1 MLHFSRWQTILILLL
16 SLLGVAFAMPNLF
29 PAMKDLPNPLPNKSL
44 HLGLDLQGGSHLLY
58 EMNAGEIEDN
68 WLDNIRDD
76 ALAKLRSARPRIAY
90 AGVVIKKNEGL
101 VQVRIRKPEQY
112 DRALKLLQTLI
123 QTLEGNVF
131 TGGVGASDL
140 IVTPDENKAIIT
152 LKPTVEALN
161 QRIDSAIGTSIETI
175 RRRIDQLGTK
185 EPNIQRQGRTRILVQ
200 VPGFDDPKKLKAL
213 VGKTAKLTFH
223 QVRIDKTA
231 EEARRTGRPPGTVII
246 DADKNDRFASAYLL
260 VKRAI
265 VTGEDLVDAQPG
277 FDQQTNEPIVS
288 FRFNSAGARRF
299 GKYTKDHV
307 GEPFAVVI
315 DNGID
320 ELTKK
325 RDIHVITAPVIR
337 EPILGGSGQISGNFT
352 IDEANEL
359 SILLRSGAL
368 PATLTPIEERS
379 VGASLGADSVE
390 AGKMASI
397 IGLVLVIL
405 FTILVYGLFGTF
417 AVLALLVNLSML
429 VAVLSIL
436 QATLTLPGIAG
447 IVLTVGMAV
456 DANVL
461 IYERI
466 KEELRAGK
474 TAINAVDTG
483 YTRAFGT
490 ILDANITTFIAAFIL
505 FMLGSGPVRG
515 FAVTLSIGILTS
527 VFTAFVLTRLIITF
541 WLHRKKAKNLQLPM

>member
-1 MLHFSRWQTILILLL
+1 MLHFSRWQSIMILLL
-16 SLLGVAFAMPNLF
+16 SLFGVAYAMPNVV
-29 PAMKDLPNPLPNKSL
+29 PAMRDLPYPLPSNTL

-58 EMNAGEIEDN
+58 EMNSSEIEEA
-68 WLDNIRDD
+68 WLDKIRED
-76 ALAKLRSARPRIAY
+76 ALGKLRAARPRIAY
-90 AGVVIKKNEGL
+90 SGVVIKKAQKL

-112 DRALKLLQTLI
+112 ERAYTTLRTLV
-123 QTLEGNVF
+123 QNLEGNVF
-131 TGGVGASDL
+131 MGAGSSDL
-140 IVTPDENKAIIT
+140 VVERSENSIII
-152 LKPTVEALN
+152 LKPTIEAIN

-175 RRRIDQLGTK
+175 RRRIDQLGTT

-200 VPGFDDPKKLKAL
+200 VPGFDDPKKLKAI
-213 VGKTAKLTFH
+213 VGKTAKLSFH

-231 EEARRTGRPPGTVII
+231 EEARRTGRPAGTIII

-265 VTGEDLVDAQPG
+265 VAGEDLVDAQPG

-288 FRFNSAGARRF
+288 FRFNTAGARRF
-299 GKYTKDHV
+299 GKYTRDHV
-307 GEPFAVVI
+307 GEPFAIVI
-315 DNGID
+315 DNGLD

-325 RDIHVITAPVIR
+325 RDIHVISAPVIR
-337 EPILGGSGQISGNFT
+337 EPILGGSGQISGNFS
-352 IDEANEL
+352 IDEVNEL

-379 VGASLGADSVE
+379 VGASLGADSVS
-390 AGKMASI
+390 AGKMASV
-397 IGLVLVIL
+397 IGLVGVIA
-405 FTILVYGLFGTF
+405 FTIIVYGLFGIF
-417 AVLALLVNLSML
+417 AVCALLVNLSLL

-474 TAINAVDTG
+474 TAINAIDTG

-505 FMLGSGPVRG
+505 FLLGSGPVRG

-541 WLHRKKAKNLQLPM
+541 WLHKKRSKGLVLPL

>member
-1 MLHFSRWQTILILLL
+1 MLHFSKWQTILILLL
-16 SLLGVAFAMPNLF
+16 SVLGVAYALPNAV
-29 PAMKDLPNPLPNKSL
+29 PAMRDLPYPLPSNTL

-58 EMNAGEIEDN
+58 QMNSSEIEQT
-68 WLDNIRDD
+68 WLEKIRDD
-76 ALAKLRSARPRIAY
+76 ARSKLRNARPRIGY
-90 AGVVIKKNEGL
+90 SGVVINKGQGL
-101 VQVRIRKPEQY
+101 VQLRIRKPDQY
-112 DRALKLLQTLI
+112 ERAYTELRTLI
-123 QTLEGNVF
+123 QNLQGNVF
-131 TGGVGASDL
+131 TGVGATDLAVERSD
-140 IVTPDENKAIIT
+140 EGIIT

-175 RRRIDQLGTK
+175 RRRIDQLGTT

-200 VPGFDDPKKLKAL
+200 VPGFDDPKKLKAI
-213 VGKTAKLTFH
+213 VGKTAKLAFH

-231 EEARRTGRPPGTVII
+231 EEARRTGRPPGTIII
-246 DADKNDRFASAYLL
+246 DAAPGDRFASAYLL
-260 VKRAI
+260 VKRSI
-265 VTGEDLVDAQPG
+265 VAGEDLVDAQPG

-299 GKYTKDHV
+299 GKYTKTHV
-307 GEPFAVVI
+307 GEPFAIVI

-325 RDIHVITAPVIR
+325 RDIHVISAPVIR

-352 IDEANEL
+352 IDEVNEL

-379 VGASLGADSVE
+379 VGASLGADSVA
-390 AGKMASI
+390 AGKMASV
-397 IGLVLVIL
+397 IGLVGVIV
-405 FTILVYGLFGTF
+405 FTLIIYGLFGGF
-417 AVLALLVNLSML
+417 AVVALLVNLSLL
-429 VAVLSIL
+429 VAVLSIM

-466 KEELRAGK
+466 KEEIRSGK
-474 TAINAVDTG
+474 TAINAIDTG

-505 FMLGSGPVRG
+505 FLLGSGPVRG

-541 WLHRKKAKNLQLPM
+541 WLQKKKSKNLELPL

>member
-1 MLHFSRWQTILILLL
+1 MLNFTRWQTIMILLL
-16 SLLGVAFAMPNLF
+16 SLLGITFAMPNLVSK
-29 PAMKDLPNPLPNKSL
+29 MQSWSDPLPNKSL
-44 HLGLDLQGGSHLLY
+44 HLGLDLQGGSHLLL
-58 EMNAGEIEDN
+58 EMNSNEIKES
-68 WLDNIRDD
+68 WLDTIRGD
-76 ALAKLRSARPRIAY
+76 ALSKLRAARPRIAY
-90 AGVVIKKNEGL
+90 SNMVTKKAQGL

-112 DRALKLLQTLI
+112 DGAFTLLKTLI
-123 QTLEGNVF
+123 QNLQGNVF
-131 TGGVGASDL
+131 TGAGTTDL
-140 IVTPDENKAIIT
+140 VVERAENGIIT

-175 RRRIDQLGTK
+175 RRRIDQLGTT

-200 VPGFDDPKKLKAL
+200 VPGFDDPKKLKD
-213 VGKTAKLTFH
+213 VIGKTGKLSFH
-223 QVRIDKTA
+223 QVRTDKTA
-231 EEARRTGRPPGTVII
+231 QEAQQTGRPAGTII
-246 DADKNDRFASAYLL
+246 VDADPTDTFATAYLL
-260 VKRAI
+260 VKRPI
-265 VTGEDLVDAQPG
+265 VAGEDLVDAQPG

-299 GKYTKDHV
+299 GKYTKSHV
-307 GEPFAVVI
+307 GEPFAIVI

-320 ELTKK
+320 DLTNK
-325 RDIHVITAPVIR
+325 RDVHVISAPVIR

-352 IDEANEL
+352 IDGVNEL

-368 PATLTPIEERS
+368 PATLSIIEERS
-379 VGASLGADSVE
+379 VGASLGADSVA
-390 AGKMASI
+390 AGKLASR
-397 IGLVLVIL
+397 IGLAGVII
-405 FTILVYGLFGTF
+405 FTLIVYGLFGAF
-417 AVLALLVNLSML
+417 AVVALLVNLFML
-429 VAVLSIL
+429 VAILSIL

-474 TAINAVDTG
+474 TAINAIDTG
-483 YTRAFGT
+483 YSRALGT

-541 WLHRKKAKNLQLPM
+541 WLQKKKSKGLVLPL

>member
-1 MLHFSRWQTILILLL
+1 MLHFSRWQTIMILLL
-16 SLLGVAFAMPNLF
+16 AVLGVAYALPNLV
-29 PAMKDLPNPLPNKSL
+29 PAMQKWSDPLPNKNL
-44 HLGLDLQGGSHLLY
+44 HLGLDLQGGSHLLL
-58 EMNAGEIEDN
+58 EMNSDEIKET
-68 WLDNIRDD
+68 WLDTIRGD
-76 ALAKLRSARPRIAY
+76 ALSKLRAARPRIGY
-90 AGVVIKKNEGL
+90 SNMVIKKAQGL
-101 VQVRIRKPEQY
+101 VQVRIRKPDQY
-112 DRALKLLQTLI
+112 ERAFTELRTLI
-123 QTLEGNVF
+123 QSLQGNVF
-131 TGGVGASDL
+131 TGAGTTDL
-140 IVTPDENKAIIT
+140 EVERIGNSIIT
-152 LKPTVEALN
+152 LKPTIEALN

-175 RRRIDQLGTK
+175 RRRIDQLGTT

-200 VPGFDDPKKLKAL
+200 VPGFDDPKKLKDL
-213 VGKTAKLTFH
+213 IGKTGKLSFH

-246 DADKNDRFASAYLL
+246 DADKSDRFATAYLL
-260 VKRAI
+260 VKRPI
-265 VTGEDLVDAQPG
+265 VAGEDLVDAQPG

-299 GKYTKDHV
+299 GKYTKSHV
-307 GEPFAVVI
+307 GEPFAIVI

-325 RDIHVITAPVIR
+325 RDVHVISAPVIR

-352 IDEANEL
+352 IDGVNEL

-368 PATLTPIEERS
+368 PATLSIIEERS
-379 VGASLGADSVE
+379 VGASLGADSVA
-390 AGKMASI
+390 AGKLASM
-397 IGLVLVIL
+397 IGLAGVII
-405 FTILVYGLFGTF
+405 FTLIVYGLFGGF
-417 AVLALLVNLSML
+417 AVVALLVNLFML
-429 VAVLSIL
+429 VAVLSIM

-466 KEELRAGK
+466 REELRSGK
-474 TAINAVDTG
+474 TAINAIDTG
-483 YTRAFGT
+483 YSRALGT

-541 WLHRKKAKNLQLPM
+541 WLSKKKSKGLILPL

>member
-1 MLHFSRWQTILILLL
+1 MLHFSKVQQILILLV
-16 SLLGVAFAMPNLF
+16 SVLGIAYTLPNLI
-29 PAMKDLPNPLPNKSL
+29 PAMRDLSNPLPNKTL
-44 HLGLDLQGGSHLLY
+44 HLGLDLQGGSHLLL
-58 EMNAGEIEDN
+58 EMNANEIEES
-68 WLDNIRDD
+68 WLDTVRGD
-76 ALAKLRSARPRIAY
+76 ALSKLRAARPRIAY
-90 AGVVIKKNEGL
+90 SGVVIKKAKGH
-101 VQVRIRKPEQY
+101 VQVRIRKPQHYE
-112 DRALKLLQTLI
+112 RAFKLLKTLV
-123 QTLEGNVF
+123 QGLQGNVF
-131 TGGVGASDL
+131 TGAGAADL
-140 IVTPDENKAIIT
+140 VVEKAPGNTII

-175 RRRIDQLGTK
+175 RRRIDQLGTT
-185 EPNIQRQGRTRILVQ
+185 EPNIQRQGRIRILVQ
-200 VPGFDDPKKLKAL
+200 VPGYDDPKKLKDL
-213 VGKTAKLTFH
+213 IGKTGKLSFH

-231 EEARRTGRPPGTVII
+231 EEARRSGRPAGTII
-246 DADKNDRFASAYLL
+246 IAADPSDVASAGRSYLL
-260 VKRAI
+260 VKRPI
-265 VTGEDLVDAQPG
+265 VDGEDLVDAQPG

-288 FRFNSAGARRF
+288 FRFNSSGAKRF
-299 GKYTKDHV
+299 GRYTKNHV
-307 GEPFAVVI
+307 GEPFAIVI

-325 RDIHVITAPVIR
+325 RDVHVISAPVIR
-337 EPILGGSGQISGNFT
+337 EPILGGSGQISGSFT
-352 IDEANEL
+352 IDSVNEL

-368 PATLTPIEERS
+368 PATLSIIEERS
-379 VGASLGADSVE
+379 VGASLGEDSVQ
-390 AGKMASI
+390 AGKMASM
-397 IGLVLVIL
+397 IGLGLVVL
-405 FTILVYGLFGTF
+405 FTIIVYGLFGSF
-417 AVLALLVNLSML
+417 AVIALLVNLSLL

-474 TAINAVDTG
+474 TAINAIDTG
-483 YTRAFGT
+483 YSRAFGT

-515 FAVTLSIGILTS
+515 FAVTLSIGIITS

-541 WLHRKKAKNLQLPM
+541 WLHKKKTKNLELPM

>member
-1 MLHFSRWQTILILLL
+1 MLHFTRFQTIVILLL
-16 SLLGVAFAMPNLF
+16 SLFGVAYALPNLV
-29 PAMKDLPNPLPNKSL
+29 PAMRDLPYPLPSKTL

-58 EMNAGEIEDN
+58 EMNANEIEEG
-68 WLDNIRDD
+68 WLDKIRDD
-76 ALAKLRSARPRIAY
+76 ALAKLRAARPRIGY
-90 AGVVIKKNEGL
+90 SGVVIKKAQGL
-101 VQVRIRKPEQY
+101 VQVRIRKPEDY
-112 DRALKLLQTLI
+112 EKAYTTLRTLI
-123 QTLEGNVF
+123 QGLQGNVF
-131 TGGVGASDL
+131 MGAGTSDL
-140 IVTPDENKAIIT
+140 TVSRNDDNVIIT

-161 QRIDSAIGTSIETI
+161 QRIDNAIGTSIETI

-223 QVRIDKTA
+223 QVRIDKSA
-231 EEARRTGRPPGTVII
+231 AEARRTGRPPGTIII
-246 DADKNDRFASAYLL
+246 DADKNDRFATAYLL
-260 VKRAI
+260 VKRYI
-265 VTGEDLVDAQPG
+265 VSGEDLVDAQPG

-299 GKYTKDHV
+299 GKFTKNHV

-325 RDIHVITAPVIR
+325 RDIHVITAPNIR

-352 IDEANEL
+352 LDEANEL

-379 VGASLGADSVE
+379 VGASLGADSVA
-390 AGKMASI
+390 AGKLASI
-397 IGLVLVIL
+397 IGLVGVIG
-405 FTILVYGLFGTF
+405 FTIIIYGLFGMF
-417 AVLALLVNLSML
+417 AVLALIVNLCLL

-466 KEELRAGK
+466 KEEIRSGK
-474 TAINAVDTG
+474 TAINAIDTG

-505 FMLGSGPVRG
+505 FLLGSGPVRG

-541 WLHRKKAKNLQLPM
+541 WLHKKKSKNLELPL

>member
-1 MLHFSRWQTILILLL
+1 MLHFSRWQTILILFL
-16 SLLGVAFAMPNLF
+16 SVFGLAYALPNLV
-29 PAMKDLPNPLPNKSL
+29 PTMRDLPYPLPSKTL

-58 EMNAGEIEDN
+58 EMNASEIEEG
-68 WLDNIRDD
+68 WLDKIRDD
-76 ALAKLRSARPRIAY
+76 ALGKLRAARPRIAY
-90 AGVVIKKNEGL
+90 SGVVIKKTQGL

-112 DRALKLLQTLI
+112 ERAYKTLRTLI
-123 QTLEGNVF
+123 QGLQGNVF
-131 TGGVGASDL
+131 MGAGASDL
-140 IVTPDENKAIIT
+140 VVERNENKTTIV

-175 RRRIDQLGTK
+175 RRRIDQLGTT

-200 VPGFDDPKKLKAL
+200 VPGFDDPKKLKAI
-213 VGKTAKLTFH
+213 VGKTAKLSFH

-231 EEARRTGRPPGTVII
+231 EEAKRTGRPPGTVII
-246 DADKNDRFASAYLL
+246 KADKNDRYASAYLL

-265 VTGEDLVDAQPG
+265 VAGEDLVDAQPG
-277 FDQQTNEPIVS
+277 FDQRSNEPIVS
-288 FRFNSAGARRF
+288 FRFNTAGARRF

-307 GEPFAVVI
+307 GEPFAIVI

-320 ELTKK
+320 ETTKK
-325 RDIHVITAPVIR
+325 RDIHVISAPVIR

-352 IDEANEL
+352 IDEVNEL

-379 VGASLGADSVE
+379 VGASLGADSVA
-390 AGKMASI
+390 AGKMASV
-397 IGLVLVIL
+397 IGLVGVIV
-405 FTILVYGLFGTF
+405 FTIVVYGLFGVF
-417 AVLALLVNLSML
+417 AVMALIVNLCL
-429 VAVLSIL
+429 LIAVLSIL

-466 KEELRAGK
+466 KEEVRAGK
-474 TAINAVDTG
+474 TAINAIDTG

-505 FMLGSGPVRG
+505 FLLGSGPVRG

-541 WLHRKKAKNLQLPM
+541 WLHKKKSRNLELPL

>member
-16 SLLGVAFAMPNLF
+16 SVLGVAYAMPNF
-29 PAMKDLPNPLPNKSL
+29 IPAMRGMADPLPNKSL

-58 EMNAGEIEDN
+58 EMNSNEIVEG
-68 WLDNIRDD
+68 WLDKIRDD

-90 AGVVIKKNEGL
+90 AGVAINKSDGL
-101 VQVRIRKPEQY
+101 VQVRIRKPDHYE
-112 DRALKLLQTLI
+112 RAYTTLKTLI
-123 QTLEGNVF
+123 QNLQGNVF
-131 TGGVGASDL
+131 MGAGSTDL
-140 IVTPDENKAIIT
+140 VVTSNDDKVIIT

-223 QVRIDKTA
+223 QVRIDKSA

-246 DADKNDRFASAYLL
+246 DADKSDRFASAYLL
-260 VKRAI
+260 VKRYI
-265 VTGEDLVDAQPG
+265 VSGEDLVDAQPG

-288 FRFNSAGARRF
+288 FRFNSAGARKF

-325 RDIHVITAPVIR
+325 RDIHVITAPNIR

-352 IDEANEL
+352 IDSANEL

-379 VGASLGADSVE
+379 VGASLGADSVA

-397 IGLVLVIL
+397 IGLVGVIV
-405 FTILVYGLFGTF
+405 FTLIVYGQFGVF
-417 AVLALLVNLSML
+417 AVLALLVNLCML
-429 VAVLSIL
+429 VATLSIL

-474 TAINAVDTG
+474 TAINAIDTG

-505 FMLGSGPVRG
+505 FLLGSGPVRG

-541 WLHRKKAKNLQLPM
+541 WLHKKKTKNLQIPI

>member
-16 SLLGVAFAMPNLF
+16 SVLGVAYALPNLV
-29 PAMKDLPNPLPNKSL
+29 PAMRDLPYPLPRNTL

-58 EMNAGEIEDN
+58 EMNSKEIEND
-68 WLDNIRDD
+68 WLDKIRDD
-76 ALAKLRSARPRIAY
+76 ALSKLRAARPRIAY
-90 AGVVIKKNEGL
+90 SGVVIKKNEGL

-112 DRALKLLQTLI
+112 ERAYKLLTSLI
-123 QTLEGNVF
+123 QGLQGNVF
-131 TGGVGASDL
+131 MGAGGNDL
-140 IVTPDENKAIIT
+140 IVEKGSENTII
-152 LKPTVEALN
+152 LKPTTEALN

-213 VGKTAKLTFH
+213 VGKTAKLSFH

-231 EEARRTGRPPGTVII
+231 QEARNTGRPPGTVII
-246 DADKNDRFASAYLL
+246 AADPRDRFAREYLL
-260 VKRAI
+260 VKRPI
-265 VTGEDLVDAQPG
+265 VSGEDLVDAQPG
-277 FDQQTNEPIVS
+277 FDQQTNEPIVT

-299 GKYTKDHV
+299 GKFTKDHV
-307 GEPFAVVI
+307 GEPFAIVI
-315 DNGID
+315 DNGVD
-320 ELTKK
+320 ALTHK
-325 RDIHVITAPVIR
+325 RDIHVITAPTIR
-337 EPILGGSGQISGNFT
+337 EPILGGSGQISGSFT
-352 IDEANEL
+352 IDEVNEL

-379 VGASLGADSVE
+379 VGASLGADSVA

-397 IGLVLVIL
+397 IGLVGVIV
-405 FTILVYGLFGTF
+405 FTIIVYGLFGTF
-417 AVLALLVNLSML
+417 AVVALLVNLSLL

-474 TAINAVDTG
+474 TAINAIDTG
-483 YTRAFGT
+483 YSRAFGT

-505 FMLGSGPVRG
+505 FLLGAGPVRG

-527 VFTAFVLTRLIITF
+527 VFTSFVLTRLIITF
-541 WLHRKKAKNLQLPM
+541 WLHSRKTKKLQLPI